1 MQAYAIVDDY
11 YMPIS
16 RTWVSALGGLSN
28 GVAYEVQVAA
38 RNAAG
43 AGRFTAASAVQCPA
57 GQAYSPSAAG
67 FIWGV

>member
-1 MQAYAIVDDY
+1 MRTYAIVDQ
-11 YMPIS
+11 PVS
-16 RTWVSALGGLSN
+16 VARTWVRALGGLTN

-43 AGRFTAASAVQCPA
+43 AGRFTAVSAVPCPA
-57 GQAYSPSAAG
+57 GQAYSSSAAG